1 MCAGLEKAGGSPL
14 PVFCVVK
21 ETEAPEEDQVPE
33 DKMLGIAEFED
44 EYFCGPIWHD
54 EERVFWQA
62 LGNKPIF
69 TFGSLGRALINPL
82 KARREMKEMGA
93 RFKSKGVEG
102 NMVGDGLAKG
112 GILVITPDNEVRHV
126 FYEDPGKGVPEFE
139 IDAIVS
145 AAKRVATAA
154 VREAQ

>member
-1 MCAGLEKAGGSPL
+1 LCAGLEKAGGSPL

-69 TFGSLGRALINPL
+69 TFGSLGKALINPL

-102 NMVGDGLAKG
+102 NWSATAWPRVASSSSRRIMRCVMSFTRTPAKG
-112 GILVITPDNEVRHV
+112 CLNLRSTP
-126 FYEDPGKGVPEFE
+126 
-139 IDAIVS
+139 S
-145 AAKRVATAA
+145 
-154 VREAQ
+154 

>member
-1 MCAGLEKAGGSPL
+1 
-14 PVFCVVK
+14 
-21 ETEAPEEDQVPE
+21 
-33 DKMLGIAEFED
+33 
-44 EYFCGPIWHD
+44 
-54 EERVFWQA
+54 
-62 LGNKPIF
+62 
-69 TFGSLGRALINPL
+69 
-82 KARREMKEMGA
+82 
-93 RFKSKGVEG
+93 
-102 NMVGDGLAKG
+102 MVGDGLAKG